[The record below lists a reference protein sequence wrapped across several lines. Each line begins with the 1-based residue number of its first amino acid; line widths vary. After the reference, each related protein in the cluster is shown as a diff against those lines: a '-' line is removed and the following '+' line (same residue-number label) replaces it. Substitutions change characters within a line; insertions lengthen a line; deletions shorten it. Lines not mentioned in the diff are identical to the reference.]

1 MARQIQI
8 DILANDRTKQAFNSV
23 KKNTDNT
30 KKSLLS
36 LKNILVTVASSVVIK
51 QFLDLSNA
59 YQNLQNRLKLVTT
72 STQELVFVQEK
83 LFEVAQRTR
92 GGFSETVELYQKL
105 ALQAK
110 NLSLRQQDLIQITEN
125 VNKVIAI
132 AGVDAVQAS
141 AGILQLSQ
149 AFASGRLQGD
159 EFRSISENIPP
170 LLDIFAKQLGVTR
183 GELKKLGSEGKIT
196 SDVIATALLN
206 NTEKLNTQFGQLSPT
221 IGQATITVGNSILNL
236 AGKFNEASGFSDL
249 FAESLINL
257 SDLID
262 RIADKKDKV
271 TTFFD
276 AVEQA
281 IEDTN
286 KTLGL
291 FNTNL
296 KDQFNIAT
304 SAFGRNLG
312 ILVDNLNTAGVG
324 FSGFREA
331 EEKSLDALLLYKGGL
346 AETNTELLRFN
357 QLGSQNS
364 KQIIKT
370 IEAEEKEA
378 RILLGLSK
386 GYGTANTELGRFQ
399 RTGEDNSKLID
410 ELNEKYKIINTELGR
425 FAQTGQDNSALIE
438 ELNKGRFPNFIK
450 TLKDAGNTT
459 MQLDTLFTNTFN
471 RFADTLADSIMTGK
485 FAFKDFARSVIADI
499 AMIIAKQ
506 QALLAIQ
513 KTLGFFGVTSIGG
526 VDVST
531 IFGGGKANGGNVTA
545 GKSYLV
551 GERGAEMFVPNQSGT
566 IVPNEQMGRVSG
578 TTNINLTI
586 NTIDARGVDELLTS
600 RRNTIV
606 NVINDALNRQGK
618 EALV

>member
-30 KKSLLS
+30 KQSLLS

-72 STQELVFVQEK
+72 STQELAFVQER

-92 GGFSETVELYQKL
+92 GGFAETVELYQKL
-105 ALQAK
+105 ALQSK
-110 NLSLRQQDLIQITEN
+110 NLGLRQQDLVQITEN

-132 AGVDAVQAS
+132 AGVGSVQAS
-141 AGILQLSQ
+141 AGLLQLSQ

-159 EFRSISENIPP
+159 EFRSVSENIPP

-221 IGQATITVGNSILNL
+221 IGQATVTVGNSILNL

-249 FAESLINL
+249 FAESLVNL

-262 RIADKKDKV
+262 RIAEKKDKV

-276 AVEQA
+276 AVEEA

-286 KTLGL
+286 KILDI

-296 KDQFNIAT
+296 KDQFDIVTN
-304 SAFGRNLG
+304 AFSRNLG
-312 ILVDNLNTAGVG
+312 ILTDNLNTAGEG

-331 EEKSLDALLLYKGGL
+331 EEKSLEALLLYKGGL
-346 AETNTELLRFN
+346 EETNTELLRFN

-370 IEAEEKEA
+370 IQEEEKQA

-386 GYGTANTELGRFQ
+386 GYGTANTELGRFGQ
-399 RTGEDNSKLID
+399 LNKDNSK
-410 ELNEKYKIINTELGR
+410 
-425 FAQTGQDNSALIE
+425 LIE
-438 ELNKGRFPNFIK
+438 ELNKDKFPAFNAVIKESTDFLGRFDEFSAR
-450 TLKDAGNTT
+450 T
-459 MQLDTLFTNTFN
+459 FTN
-471 RFADTLADSIMTGK
+471 FADYLTDAVMTGK
-485 FAFKDFARSVIADI
+485 ASFKDFARSVLRDLASV
-499 AMIIAKQ
+499 IIRQ
-506 QALLAIQ
+506 QLAIATQ
-513 KTLGFFGVTSIGG
+513 RLFGGMGGTTNVLSTIGG
-526 VDVST
+526 AISG
-531 IFGGGKANGGNVTA
+531 IFGRANGGTVQANRP
-545 GKSYLV
+545 YLI
-551 GERGAEMFVPNQSGT
+551 GERGAELFVPNTNGT
-566 IVPNEQMGRVSG
+566 VVPNNQMKSSA
-578 TTNINLTI
+578 TNLNITI
-586 NTIDARGVDELLTS
+586 NTVDARGIDELLTD
-600 RRNTIV
+600 RRSTIV
-606 NVINDALNRQGK
+606 NLVNDALNSQGR

>member
-23 KKNTDNT
+23 KKNTDST
-30 KKSLLS
+30 KQSLLS
-36 LKNILVTVASSVVIK
+36 FKNILVTVASSVVIK

-59 YQNLQNRLKLVTT
+59 YQNLQNRLKLVTS
-72 STQELVFVQEK
+72 STQELAFVQER

-92 GGFSETVELYQKL
+92 GGFEETVELYQKL

-110 NLSLRQQDLIQITEN
+110 NLSLRQQDLVQITEN

-132 AGVDAVQAS
+132 AGVGSAQAS

-206 NTEKLNTQFGQLSPT
+206 NTEKLNSQFGQLSPT
-221 IGQATITVGNSILNL
+221 IGQATVTVGNSILNL
-236 AGKFNEASGFSDL
+236 AGRFNEASGFSDL
-249 FAESLINL
+249 FAESLIRL
-257 SDLID
+257 SELID
-262 RIADKKDKV
+262 GVSERKDKL

-276 AVEQA
+276 AVEES
-281 IEDTN
+281 IKDTN
-286 KTLGL
+286 DILAI
-291 FNTNL
+291 FNTSL

-312 ILVDNLNTAGVG
+312 FLADNLNTAGVG

-331 EEKSLDALLLYKGGL
+331 EEKSLESLLLYKGAL
-346 AETNTELLRFN
+346 EETNTELLRFK
-357 QLGSQNS
+357 QIGSQNS
-364 KQIIKT
+364 KQLAENFKK
-370 IEAEEKEA
+370 EEKEA
-378 RILLGLSK
+378 RLLKGLSD
-386 GYGTANTELGRFQ
+386 GYATANTELGRFVEL
-399 RTGEDNSKLID
+399 GKDNSKLID
-410 ELNEKYKIINTELGR
+410 
-425 FAQTGQDNSALIE
+425 
-438 ELNKGRFPNFIK
+438 ELNKGRFPNFIQA
-450 TLKDAGNTT
+450 LKDAGNTT

-471 RFADTLADSIMTGK
+471 SFADTLADSIMTGK

-499 AMIIAKQ
+499 ARIIARQ
-506 QALLAIQ
+506 QAMLAIQ
-513 KTLGFFGVTSIGG
+513 RALGFFGVTSIGG

-531 IFGGGKANGGNVTA
+531 IFGGARANGGSVTA

-551 GERGAEMFVPNQSGT
+551 GERGAELFQPSTSGT
-566 IVPNEQMGRVSG
+566 IIPNNKLEGTG
-578 TTNINLTI
+578 TTNINFTI
-586 NTIDARGVDELLTS
+586 NTVDARGIDDLLTS

>member
-23 KKNTDNT
+23 KKNTDST
-30 KKSLLS
+30 KQSLLS
-36 LKNILVTVASSVVIK
+36 FKNILVTVASSVVIK

-59 YQNLQNRLKLVTT
+59 YQNLQNRLKLVTS
-72 STQELVFVQEK
+72 STQELAFVQEK

-92 GGFSETVELYQKL
+92 GGFAETVELYQKL

-110 NLSLRQQDLIQITEN
+110 SLSLRQQDLVQITEN

-132 AGVDAVQAS
+132 AGVGSAQAS
-141 AGILQLSQ
+141 AGLLQLSQ

-206 NTEKLNTQFGQLSPT
+206 NTEKLNSQFGQLSPT
-221 IGQATITVGNSILNL
+221 IGQATVTVGNSILNL
-236 AGKFNEASGFSDL
+236 AGRFNEASGFSDL
-249 FAESLINL
+249 FAESLIRL
-257 SDLID
+257 SELID
-262 RIADKKDKV
+262 GVSERKDKL
-271 TTFFD
+271 TAFFD
-276 AVEQA
+276 AVEES
-281 IEDTN
+281 IKDTN
-286 KTLGL
+286 DILSI

-296 KDQFNIAT
+296 KDQFNLAIN
-304 SAFGRNLG
+304 SFGRNLG
-312 ILVDNLNTAGVG
+312 FLVDNLNTAGEG

-331 EEKSLDALLLYKGGL
+331 EEKSLDALLLYKGAL
-346 AETNTELLRFN
+346 EETNTELLRFKE
-357 QLGSQNS
+357 LGSQNS

-378 RILLGLSK
+378 RILKALSD
-386 GYGTANTELGRFQ
+386 GYATANTELGRFAQ
-399 RTGEDNSKLID
+399 LGKDNSK
-410 ELNEKYKIINTELGR
+410 
-425 FAQTGQDNSALIE
+425 LIE
-438 ELNKGRFPNFIK
+438 ELNKGRFPNFIQA
-450 TLKDAGNTT
+450 LKDAGNTT

-471 RFADTLADSIMTGK
+471 SFADTLADSIMTGK

-499 AMIIAKQ
+499 ARIIARQ
-506 QALLAIQ
+506 QAMLAVQ
-513 KTLGFFGVTSIGG
+513 RALGFFGVTSIGG
-526 VDVST
+526 VDVSS
-531 IFGGGKANGGNVTA
+531 IFGGARANGGSVTA

-551 GERGAEMFVPNQSGT
+551 GERGAELFQPSTSGT
-566 IVPNEQMGRVSG
+566 IIPNNKLEGTG
-578 TTNINLTI
+578 TTNVNFTI
-586 NTIDARGVDELLTS
+586 NTVDARGIDELLTS
-600 RRNTIV
+600 RRSTII

>member
-8 DILANDRTKQAFNSV
+8 DILANDRTRQAFNSV
-23 KKNTDNT
+23 KKNTDST

-36 LKNILVTVASSVVIK
+36 LKNILVAVASSVVIK

-206 NTEKLNTQFGQLSPT
+206 NTEKLNSQFSQLSPT

-249 FAESLINL
+249 FAESLIKL

-276 AVEQA
+276 AVEEA
-281 IEDTN
+281 IKDTD

-291 FNTNL
+291 FNSSL
-296 KDQFNIAT
+296 KDQFDIAT

-312 ILVDNLNTAGVG
+312 ILADNLNTAGVG

-425 FAQTGQDNSALIE
+425 FAQAGQDNSALIE

-471 RFADTLADSIMTGK
+471 NFADTLADSIMTGK

-506 QALLAIQ
+506 QAMLAIQ

-566 IVPNEQMGRVSG
+566 IIPNEKMAG
-578 TTNINLTI
+578 TTNINFTI
-586 NTIDARGVDELLTS
+586 NTVDARGVDELLTS